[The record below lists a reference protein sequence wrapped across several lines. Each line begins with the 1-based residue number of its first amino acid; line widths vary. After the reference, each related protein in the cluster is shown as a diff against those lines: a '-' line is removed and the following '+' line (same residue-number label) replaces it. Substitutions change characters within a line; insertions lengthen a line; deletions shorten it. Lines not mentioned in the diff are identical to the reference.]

1 MKDIR
6 YFSARTIALEAAFA
20 ADRNLEGEDVLL
32 LDDLFR
38 SGASMNVA
46 AKTLKGQGLVKSVMP
61 WR

>member
-6 YFSARTIALEAAFA
+6 DFSARTIALEAAFA